1 MYNMLRTIN
10 PIHKVVLILLI
21 ISTSLSGYGQ
31 APTKWNSCDIY
42 TGIEKLNFLGS
53 VLYMAAHPDDE
64 NTRLI
69 AHLSNER
76 KARTAYLSLT
86 RGDGGQ
92 NLVGTELQEL
102 LGVLRTQELLM
113 ARSIDGGEQF
123 FTRATD
129 FGYSK
134 HPDETLKIWNKD
146 KVLSDVVR
154 TIRKFRPDV
163 IVNRFDHDSA
173 GDTHGHHTSS
183 AMLSYEAF
191 DLSGDKNINPEQL
204 ESLETWSPRRLY
216 FNTSWWFYG
225 SKEKFAEA
233 DKVGMLSVDVGTYYP
248 CKGKSNTEIAAE
260 SRSMHKCQGF
270 GSTGTRGSKQE
281 FLKLLKGDM
290 PTSTSDMFEGINTT
304 WTRVGKGAAVGT
316 KLEAIL
322 ENYDF
327 SNPGTSI
334 KDLMQLRTLIKQ
346 TEDATWRAVKL
357 RDLDQIIQAAA
368 GMYLEAKAGES
379 TANPGDMVEI
389 DIEYIN
395 RSDADITLNKVSI
408 LPNVLDTMMS
418 STMTPNEANLITKTI
433 KIPENTPYTSAYW
446 LRKKGTLGM
455 YQVDDTSMIGKP
467 ETNRVLQVTFDMN
480 IYGEMIS
487 ITKDIIYKYN
497 DPEKG
502 EVYQPFEITPPVSV
516 SVAKPVYLYTEV
528 NTKAVKLTVFAHK
541 ENASGT
547 LHLDLDN
554 GWTADKVSIPFN
566 IKQKGAFETFE
577 FNITAPDEQSS
588 VMIKPYLMLDGARYQ
603 DELITVDYDHI
614 PRQMVL
620 MPSESKLVKIAL
632 TRSGQNIGYIMGAGD
647 KIPEQL
653 TEIGY
658 TVEAIS
664 LDAFP
669 DNLKKYDAIISGIRA
684 YNTLDD
690 IKFYQ
695 DKLMDYVKEG
705 GTYISQYT
713 TTRGKKVDEIGP
725 YPISISRE
733 RVSDEL
739 AEVRILKSEHP
750 IFNYPNKI
758 TEKDFDNWIQERGL
772 YFANEWDPN
781 YEALLSANDINEPPR
796 DGGLIVAK
804 YGEGYHIHTGYSWF
818 RQLPAGVPGAFRIFT
833 NMVSLGQKDK
843 KSWIKRP

>member
-1 MYNMLRTIN
+1 MLRTTN
-10 PIHKVVLILLI
+10 PIYKVVLILLI
-21 ISTSLSGYGQ
+21 ISTSLTGYGQ
-31 APTKWNSCDIY
+31 APSKWNSCDIY

-134 HPDETLKIWNKD
+134 HPDETLRIWNKD

-154 TIRKFRPDV
+154 TIRRFRPDV

-173 GDTHGHHTSS
+173 GRTHGHHTSS

-191 DLSGDKNINPEQL
+191 DLSGDKNVNPEQL
-204 ESLETWSPRRLY
+204 GSLETWSPRRLY

-225 SKEKFAEA
+225 SKEKFAKA

-322 ENYDF
+322 ANYNF
-327 SNPGTSI
+327 SNPGASI
-334 KDLMQLRTLIKQ
+334 KDLMQLRTLIKK
-346 TEDATWRAVKL
+346 TEDATWKAVKL

-408 LPNVLDTMMS
+408 LPNVLDTMMTS
-418 STMTPNEANLITKTI
+418 KMTPNEANLITKTI
-433 KIPENTPYTSAYW
+433 KIPEDTPYTSAYW

-455 YQVDDTSMIGKP
+455 YQVDDTSVIGNP
-467 ETNRVLQVTFDMN
+467 ETKRALQVTFDMN
-480 IYGEMIS
+480 IYGEMIT

-528 NTKAVKLTVFAHK
+528 NTKAVKLTVLAHK

-554 GWTADKVSIPFN
+554 GWTADKTSIPFN

-588 VMIKPYLMLDGARYQ
+588 VMIKPFLMLDGTKYQ

-713 TTRGKKVDEIGP
+713 TTRRKKVDEIGP

-758 TEKDFDNWIQERGL
+758 TVKDFDNWIQERGL

-781 YEALLSANDINEPPR
+781 YEALLSANDVDEPPR
-796 DGGLIVAK
+796 NGGLIVAK